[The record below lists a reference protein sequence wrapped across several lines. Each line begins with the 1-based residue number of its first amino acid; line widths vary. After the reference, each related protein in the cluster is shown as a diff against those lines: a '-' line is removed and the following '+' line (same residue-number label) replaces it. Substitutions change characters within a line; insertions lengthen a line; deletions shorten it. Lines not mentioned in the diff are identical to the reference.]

1 MSDEI
6 QRTLGR
12 IEGQLLSNSSVL
24 EAMSDKMSRH
34 FDEDREFQ
42 TAIVDR
48 VGKVE
53 KKVWWATGALAA
65 CTFIVGK
72 LTGKI

>member
-24 EAMSDKMSRH
+24 EAMNERIGQH
-34 FDEDREFQ
+34 FEDDNKFHE
-42 TAIVDR
+42 AITER
-48 VGKVE
+48 IGKVE
-53 KKVWWATGALAA
+53 KKVWWATGALAT
-65 CTFIVGK
+65 CTFLVGK

>member
-12 IEGQLLSNSSVL
+12 IEGKLQSNSSVL